1 MMRGTEPNSYR
12 PTGRLNGRAPTGM
25 DRAVPRR
32 TRAGGALVVPRALA
46 AALALAGL
54 VAFSALAAHGR
65 PAPKVVAFS
74 ALAAHSHPAPKVAVV
89 MDASVANDPALRAEA
104 EAWLR
109 RSAPPG
115 AARIAARVPAG
126 ATQQLSV
133 TSTLATR
140 GYDTIVA
147 VGLDSHVALEPVVRR
162 YPDLRVVR
170 WPGAH

>member
-1 MMRGTEPNSYR
+1 MSRTEATAYGLR
-12 PTGRLNGRAPTGM
+12 GRLNGRASNGAS
-25 DRAVPRR
+25 RAASRR
-32 TRAGGALVVPRALA
+32 MRPGVAARVVPRALA
-46 AALALAGL
+46 TVLVVAGLAGL
-54 VAFSALAAHGR
+54 AGHRRPEPNVAL
-65 PAPKVVAFS
+65 
-74 ALAAHSHPAPKVAVV
+74 V

-104 EAWLR
+104 ETWLR
-109 RSAPPG
+109 GAAPPG

-147 VGLDSHVALEPVVRR
+147 IGLDSRVALDPVVRR

-170 WPGAH
+170 WPGVN